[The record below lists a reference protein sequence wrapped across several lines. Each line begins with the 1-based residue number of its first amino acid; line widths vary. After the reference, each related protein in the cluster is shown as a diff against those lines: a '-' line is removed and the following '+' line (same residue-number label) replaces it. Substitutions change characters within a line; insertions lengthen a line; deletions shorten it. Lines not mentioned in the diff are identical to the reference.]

1 LVRAGRGLA
10 ITPRGAELLAGL
22 DGTLESIARTLQQ
35 PDEFDPRRHRATYTI
50 RANEVIVAILA
61 GPWLETIA
69 RQAPDVRLR
78 FDGEST
84 DDIEALRRGDASFAI
99 GSTAGSLTT

>member
-69 RQAPDVRLR
+69 RQAPDVRL
-78 FDGEST
+78 
-84 DDIEALRRGDASFAI
+84 A
-99 GSTAGSLTT
+99 STANRPTTSKLSDVETPRSRSAPLRAH